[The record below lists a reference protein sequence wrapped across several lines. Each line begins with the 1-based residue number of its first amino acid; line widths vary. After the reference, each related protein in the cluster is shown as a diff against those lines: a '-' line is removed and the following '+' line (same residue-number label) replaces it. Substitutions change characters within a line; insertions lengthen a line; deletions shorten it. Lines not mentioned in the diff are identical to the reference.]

1 MRNKLLSLSL
11 CFMAFPAYA
20 EAPCNYETETTTQFQ
35 GVIESTKLEQRHV
48 FPYVDDTR
56 KCNVVIQA
64 KLKDQWY
71 PSTGTYVFGPD
82 MAEMK
87 ACSLAED
94 RAKVKVIRAHL
105 PEKLVSQKKL
115 KCDLTNIKPRCK
127 VVWLNTS
134 IGKVKMETCEK

>member
-1 MRNKLLSLSL
+1 MRSKLLSLSL
-11 CFMAFPAYA
+11 CFMSFSAYA
-20 EAPCNYETETTTQFQ
+20 EAPCNYESNTTSQYQ
-35 GVIESTKLEQRHV
+35 GVIESIKLEERHV
-48 FPYVDDTR
+48 YTR
-56 KCNVVIQA
+56 KCNIILQV
-64 KLKDQWY
+64 KLKDKWY
-71 PSTGTYVFGPD
+71 PSKGSYVFGPD

-87 ACSLAED
+87 ACTLAED

-105 PEKLVSQKKL
+105 PEKLVSQKNL

>member
-1 MRNKLLSLSL
+1 MRSKLLSLSL
-11 CFMAFPAYA
+11 CFMSFSAYA
-20 EAPCNYETETTTQFQ
+20 EAPCNYESNTTSQYQ
-35 GVIESTKLEQRHV
+35 GIIESIKLEKRHV
-48 FPYVDDTR
+48 YPYVDDTR
-56 KCNVVIQA
+56 KCNIILQV
-64 KLKDQWY
+64 KLKDKWY
-71 PSTGTYVFGPD
+71 PSKGSYVFGPD

-87 ACSLAED
+87 ACTLAED

-105 PEKLVSQKKL
+105 PEKLVSQKNL

>member
-1 MRNKLLSLSL
+1 MRNKLFCLSL
-11 CFMAFPAYA
+11 CFMGLPAYA
-20 EAPCNYETETTTQFQ
+20 DAPCNYESNTTSEYQ
-35 GVIESTKLEQRHV
+35 GVVESIKLEQRHV

-64 KLKDQWY
+64 KLKDTWY

-82 MAEMK
+82 MAETK
-87 ACSLAED
+87 ACNLAEN
-94 RAKVKVIRAHL
+94 RAKVKIIRAHL
-105 PEKLVSQKKL
+105 PEKLVNRKNL

-127 VVWLNTS
+127 VVWLNTN